1 MEARTD
7 DSGPR
12 AAKRKGGSPGY
23 PAVISV
29 LEVYGIE
36 EAKRRLGW
44 TTAAFRAAKRRGL
57 RVLVC
62 GKRRYVTGREVIR
75 FLESLQD
82 DASPSAS
89 VQSNRSAARC
99 SQGHGS

>member
-7 DSGPR
+7 DTGPR
-12 AAKRKGGSPGY
+12 KAKRKGGSPGY

-36 EAKRRLGW
+36 EAKRRMGW

-62 GKRRYVTGREVIR
+62 GKRRYVTGREVVR
-75 FLESLQD
+75 FLEAQQENGH
-82 DASPSAS
+82 SPAGPTVPGLS
-89 VQSNRSAARC
+89 
-99 SQGHGS
+99 

>member
-1 MEARTD
+1 MEARTND
-7 DSGPR
+7 NRPPK
-12 AAKRKGGSPGY
+12 AKRKGGSPGY

-57 RVLVC
+57 HLLIC
-62 GKRRYVTGREVIR
+62 GKRRYITGREIVR
-75 FLESLQD
+75 FLESQQD
-82 DASPSAS
+82 APSSS
-89 VQSNRSAARC
+89 V
-99 SQGHGS
+99 

>member
-12 AAKRKGGSPGY
+12 KARRKGGSPGY

-57 RVLVC
+57 HVLIC
-62 GKRRYVTGREVIR
+62 GKRRYVTGREVVR
-75 FLESLQD
+75 FLESLQEN
-82 DASPSAS
+82 ASPSAPA
-89 VQSNRSAARC
+89 QSDRSATRC
-99 SQGHGS
+99 SQDHAS

>member
-7 DSGPR
+7 DNRPSKV
-12 AAKRKGGSPGY
+12 KRKGGSPGY

-57 RVLVC
+57 SILIC
-62 GKRRYVTGREVIR
+62 GKRRYVTGREVVR
-75 FLESLQD
+75 FLEVQQGNR
-82 DASPSAS
+82 PSS
-89 VQSNRSAARC
+89 VEPTLPEPS
-99 SQGHGS
+99 

>member
-1 MEARTD
+1 MTARTD
-7 DSGPR
+7 DNMPR
-12 AAKRKGGSPGY
+12 KARGKGGSPGY

-62 GKRRYVTGREVIR
+62 GKRRYLAGREVVR
-75 FLESLQD
+75 FLEAQQD
-82 DASPSAS
+82 GDSPSA
-89 VQSNRSAARC
+89 
-99 SQGHGS
+99 

>member
-1 MEARTD
+1 MKARTD
-7 DSGPR
+7 ENGPSKAARKSDSPR
-12 AAKRKGGSPGY
+12 Y

-62 GKRRYVTGREVIR
+62 GKRRYVTGREIVR
-75 FLESLQD
+75 FLEAEQD
-82 DASPSAS
+82 DAPS
-89 VQSNRSAARC
+89 V
-99 SQGHGS
+99 

>member
-1 MEARTD
+1 MKARTD
-7 DSGPR
+7 DSPLDKSQPR
-12 AAKRKGGSPGY
+12 GGSPGY

-57 RVLVC
+57 RVLNC
-62 GKRRYVTGREVIR
+62 GKRRYVTGREIVR
-75 FLESLQD
+75 FLHAQ
-82 DASPSAS
+82 
-89 VQSNRSAARC
+89 
-99 SQGHGS
+99 

>member
-1 MEARTD
+1 MEATTEG
-7 DSGPR
+7 SGSSK
-12 AAKRKGGSPGY
+12 AKRKGGAPPY

-57 RVLVC
+57 RILIC
-62 GKRRYVTGREVIR
+62 GKRRYLTGREILR
-75 FLESLQD
+75 FLEAQQED
-82 DASPSAS
+82 GQPSGG
-89 VQSNRSAARC
+89 SAIPEL
-99 SQGHGS
+99 S